1 MSITLNDANLPYP
14 DPLHPIVVH
23 FVIAMVVFSFICDV
37 LGYFTG
43 NSRLFE
49 VSWWNLFVAAVAI
62 FVAIIFGQF
71 EAGLAQP
78 YPAAQSVLT
87 VHTIIGWSLS
97 AIVVA
102 IASWR
107 FIIRRLNPVRLPP
120 VYLGFATFLICIV
133 TLQVYLGTRLVWEF
147 GLHVEPVVKA
157 IEAGIVN

>member
-1 MSITLNDANLPYP
+1 MPISINSSNLLPYP

-23 FVIAMVVFSFICDV
+23 FVIAMVFFSFVCDV
-37 LGYFTG
+37 LGYFTR
-43 NSRLFE
+43 NSRLLE
-49 VSWWNLFVAAVAI
+49 VSWWNLFVAGVAI

-78 YPAAQSVLT
+78 YPAAQAVLT
-87 VHTIIGWSLS
+87 VHTIVGWSLS
-97 AIVVA
+97 AVVVA

-107 FIIRRLNPVRLPP
+107 FIIRRMNPGKLPP
-120 VYLGFATFLICIV
+120 VYLGFATFLISIV

-157 IEAGIVN
+157 MGK

>member
-1 MSITLNDANLPYP
+1 MPIPLNSSNLPYP

-23 FVIAMVVFSFICDV
+23 FVIAMVFVSFVCDV

-43 NSRLFE
+43 NSRLLE
-49 VSWWNLFVAAVAI
+49 VSWWNLFVAGVAV

-87 VHTIIGWSLS
+87 LHTVMGWSLS
-97 AIVVA
+97 AAIVA

-107 FIIRRLNPVRLPP
+107 FIIRRLNPGRLPP

-133 TLQVYLGTRLVWEF
+133 TLQVYLGTRLVWEY

-157 IEAGIVN
+157 MAK